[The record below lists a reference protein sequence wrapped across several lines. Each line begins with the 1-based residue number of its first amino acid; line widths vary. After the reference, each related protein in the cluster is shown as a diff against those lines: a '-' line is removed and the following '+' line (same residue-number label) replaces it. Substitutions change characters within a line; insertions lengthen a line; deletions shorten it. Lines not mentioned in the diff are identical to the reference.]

1 MNGYMG
7 KILRVDLSSKEI
19 SIEELNMDI
28 AYQFIGG
35 RGYGAK
41 ILFDELP
48 VGIDPL
54 GPKNKLI
61 FMTGPLTGTPAPTSG
76 RYSVSTKSP
85 LTGTIFDAN
94 GGGYFGVELKRAG
107 FDGIIIEGVSDTPVF
122 LSIINGKAELN
133 DATNIWGLDVF
144 ETEARLKQIIGEPYA
159 RVACIGPAGER
170 LVKIAAIMNDK
181 HRTAARGGV
190 GAVMGSKKL
199 KAIVVKGSAEIPIA
213 NRYAFMKEVKRC
225 INVIKGHPVTG
236 DGLGRYG
243 TAILIHIINKAGIL
257 PVRNY
262 KSGFFEEAEK
272 VSGEY
277 MAKTILK
284 GKKGCFACPIMCG
297 RITNVKL
304 PNGNILETE
313 GPEYETIWAFGPN
326 CGINDI
332 EAIAIANDMCNK
344 YGIDTIS
351 MGQVI
356 AFLMACYENGKID
369 AKNIGFEPKFG
380 DIESLYKL
388 IKMTAFREGIGNI
401 LAEGVKRASEIFNAE
416 DYAFHVK
423 GLELP
428 AYDPRGAKGMALAYA
443 TSNRGGCHLRA
454 FMVAPEILSIPR
466 YLNPNSYENKALL
479 TKIMQDVFAV
489 LDSLILCKYSTL
501 ALFSTLNFEPDFY
514 ARLLTTATGFYVDR
528 EEFYKIGE
536 RIYNLERLFNVREG
550 FSRKDDTLPKRLLT
564 EPLPDGPAKGE
575 TINLDRLLNEYYAIR
590 GWDYNGI
597 PTDKKV
603 LELGLTPLYD
613 GPKIQVAIDERYM
626 KDALPIAEAAYRG
639 GADIIEAGTPLIKS
653 EGLRVIKEFR
663 KLCPNATI
671 VADLK
676 TFDTGWLETELAA
689 ENGADIVTV
698 MGATDDY
705 TIKDAVGAARKYGL
719 KVMVDLMNLKDPIS
733 RAIEVEKLGVDVVCL
748 HVGISAQ
755 IREREVD
762 QKIAMVESLVKSVNI
777 PVAVAG
783 GIKLEVVPL
792 LVKAGAKIII
802 VGGAITKSANP
813 EEATRR
819 FVTTV
824 RKLWDEYKQKLTS
837 SSPKG

>member
-1 MNGYMG
+1 MGGYMG
-7 KILRVDLSSKEI
+7 KVLRVDLSSGEI

-28 AYQFIGG
+28 AISFIGG

-54 GPKNKLI
+54 SPKNKLI

-107 FDGIIIEGVSDTPVF
+107 FDGIIFEGASETPVY
-122 LSIINGKAELN
+122 LSILDGKAELH
-133 DATNIWGLDVF
+133 DANNLWGLDVF
-144 ETEARLKQIIGEPYA
+144 ETEARLKQIVGNPFA
-159 RVACIGPAGER
+159 RVACIGPAGEN
-170 LVKIAAIMNDK
+170 LVKIAGIMNDK

-199 KAIVVKGSAEIPIA
+199 KAIVVKGSREIPIA
-213 NRYAFMKEVKRC
+213 NHYAFMREVRKC
-225 INVIKGHPVTG
+225 IEVIKGHPITG

-243 TAILIHIINKAGIL
+243 TAVLIHIINKAGIL

-262 KSGFFEEAEK
+262 RSGVFEDAEK

-277 MAKTILK
+277 MTKTILK
-284 GKKGCFACPIMCG
+284 SKKGCFACPIMCG
-297 RITNVKL
+297 RVTRIKYDENE
-304 PNGNILETE
+304 LETE
-313 GPEYETIWAFGPN
+313 GPEYETIWTFGPN
-326 CGINDI
+326 CGISDLK
-332 EAIAIANDMCNK
+332 AIALANHMCNA

-351 MGQVI
+351 MGQIISFV
-356 AFLMACYENGKID
+356 MACYESGKIKD
-369 AKNIGFEPKFG
+369 IGVEAKFG
-380 DIESLYKL
+380 NTEALHKL
-388 IKMTAFREGIGNI
+388 IRMTAFREGIGNV
-401 LAEGVKRASEIFNAE
+401 LAEGVKRASEILGGEEF
-416 DYAFHVK
+416 AFHVK

-428 AYDPRGAKGMALAYA
+428 AYDPRGAKGMALSYA

-466 YLNPNSYENKALL
+466 YLNPNSYDNKAAL

-489 LDSLILCKYSTL
+489 LDSLILCKYTTL
-501 ALFSTLNFEPDFY
+501 ALFSTLKFEPDFY

-536 RIYNLERLFNVREG
+536 RIYNIERLFNVREG
-550 FSRKDDTLPKRLLT
+550 FDRRHDTLPKRLLY

-575 TINLDRLLNEYYAIR
+575 TINLDILLNEYYRVR
-590 GWDYNGI
+590 GWDYNGT
-597 PTDKKV
+597 PTEKKV
-603 LELGLTPLYD
+603 LELGLKPLYN
-613 GPKIQVAIDERYM
+613 GPKIQVAVDERYL

-653 EGLRVIKEFR
+653 EGLRAVKEFR
-663 KLCPNATI
+663 RLCPNSII

-689 ENGADIVTV
+689 EYGADIVTV

-719 KVMVDLMNLKDPIS
+719 KVMVDLMNLKDPIA
-733 RAIEVEKLGVDVVCL
+733 RAIEVEKLGVDYVCL

-755 IREREVD
+755 TREREID
-762 QKIAMVESLVKSVNI
+762 QKLSLIERLVNSVKI

-783 GIKLEVVPL
+783 GIKIEVVPL
-792 LVKAGAKIII
+792 LIKAGAKILI

-813 EEATRR
+813 EEATRI
-819 FVTTV
+819 FVNTT
-824 RKLWDEYKQKLTS
+824 RSIWSKYQK
-837 SSPKG
+837 

>member
-1 MNGYMG
+1 MGGYMG
-7 KILRVDLSSKEI
+7 KILRVNLSSKEI
-19 SIEELNMDI
+19 SVEDLDMDI
-28 AYQFIGG
+28 ASSFIGG

-54 GPKNKLI
+54 SPENKLI
-61 FMTGPLTGTPAPTSG
+61 FMTGPLTGTAAPTSG

-85 LTGTIFDAN
+85 ATGTVFDAN
-94 GGGYFGVELKRAG
+94 SGGHFGVELKRAG
-107 FDGIIIEGVSDTPVF
+107 FDGIIFEGASETPVY
-122 LSIINGKAELN
+122 LSVMNGKAELR
-133 DATNIWGLDVF
+133 DASNLWGLDVF
-144 ETEARLKQIIGEPYA
+144 ETESRLKQIVNDSFA

-170 LVKIAAIMNDK
+170 LVKIAAIMNEK

-199 KAIVVKGSAEIPIA
+199 KAIVVRGSSEIPLA
-213 NRYAFMKEVKRC
+213 NRYAFMKEVKHS
-225 INVIKGHPVTG
+225 IEVIKGHPITG

-243 TAILIHIINKAGIL
+243 TAVLVHIINKAGIF

-262 KSGFFEEAEK
+262 STGVFEDAEK

-297 RITNVKL
+297 RVTKVKL
-304 PNGNILETE
+304 PSGEIVESE
-313 GPEYETIWAFGPN
+313 GPEYETIWSLGPN

-332 EAIAIANDMCNK
+332 EAIAYANDLCNR

-351 MGQVI
+351 MGQTI
-356 AFLMACYENGKID
+356 GFLMACFENGKVKPED
-369 AKNIGFEPKFG
+369 IGFAPKFG
-380 DIESLYKL
+380 NTEALQKL
-388 IKMTAFREGIGNI
+388 ITMTAFRQGIGDI
-401 LAEGVKRASEIFNAE
+401 LAEGTKRAAAKLGGEE
-416 DYAFHVK
+416 YAMHVK

-454 FMVAPEILSIPR
+454 FMIAPEILSVPR
-466 YLNPNSYENKALL
+466 YLNPNAYDNKAAL
-479 TKIMQDVFAV
+479 TKVMQDVFAV
-489 LDSLILCKYSTL
+489 LDSLVLCKYTTL
-501 ALFSTLNFEPDFY
+501 ALFSTLLFEPDFY

-550 FSRKDDTLPKRLLT
+550 FCRKDDYLPRRLL
-564 EPLPDGPAKGE
+564 EVPMPEGPAKGE
-575 TINLDRLLNEYYAIR
+575 TVDMDRLLNEYYAVR

-603 LELGLTPLYD
+603 SQLGLKPLYE
-613 GPKIQVAIDERYM
+613 GPKLQVAVDERYL
-626 KDALPIAEAAYRG
+626 KDALPIAEASYRG

-653 EGLRVIKEFR
+653 EGLRAVKELR
-663 KLCPNATI
+663 RICPNATI
-671 VADLK
+671 IADLK
-676 TFDTGWLETELAA
+676 TFDTGWLETELAV

-705 TIKDAVGAARKYGL
+705 TIKDAVGAARKYGV

-733 RAIEVEKLGVDVVCL
+733 RAVEVEKLGVDIVCM

-755 IREREVD
+755 TREREVD
-762 QKIAMVESLVKSVNI
+762 QKIALVENLVKSVKI

-792 LVKAGAKIII
+792 MVNAGAKILI

-819 FVTTV
+819 FVNLIRTTWNQRNV
-824 RKLWDEYKQKLTS
+824 GTKAQ
-837 SSPKG
+837 